1 MFWRFQLAF
10 HKRLVDYYFGS
21 DIRQFAPPP
30 RFDLFSHRIKVPLH
44 PVNPNRDAVDE
55 RERLRVFRE
64 HRVNT
69 PPMAEMTD
77 DVQNQ
82 KLTLTA
88 STFSRN
94 AVSKVKSQ
102 RSRYVSYKMR
112 IASCHADL
120 RVLGHKMVNDTK
132 AGQLQDARCSR
143 ASSGAG

>member
-1 MFWRFQLAF
+1 
-10 HKRLVDYYFGS
+10 
-21 DIRQFAPPP
+21 
-30 RFDLFSHRIKVPLH
+30 
-44 PVNPNRDAVDE
+44 
-55 RERLRVFRE
+55 
-64 HRVNT
+64 
-69 PPMAEMTD
+69 MAEMTD

-82 KLTLTA
+82 KLTLKA

-132 AGQLQDARCSR
+132 AASFKTQGVLAPLLVRARRESNGRRGNRGTGGGVIYTWQEISQLLSGPKSR
-143 ASSGAG
+143 SFTVEQVVGLTSA